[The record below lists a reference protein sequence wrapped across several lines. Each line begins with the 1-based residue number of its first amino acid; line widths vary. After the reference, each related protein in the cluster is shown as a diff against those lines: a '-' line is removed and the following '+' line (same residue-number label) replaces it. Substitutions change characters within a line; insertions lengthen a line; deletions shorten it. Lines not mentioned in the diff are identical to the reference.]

1 MLSRQSPR
9 SRASP
14 DFGSL
19 LAKIPELNDFH
30 SSRVF
35 FYKFSFPRSPVTD
48 MKLNVVERAVMK
60 KVLKKLGKTDIGMLL
75 REYGAI

>member
-1 MLSRQSPR
+1 MADSDCRYPRKIQS
-9 SRASP
+9 
-14 DFGSL
+14 
-19 LAKIPELNDFH
+19 
-30 SSRVF
+30 
-35 FYKFSFPRSPVTD
+35 FSNATVKLRDGSPVTD